1 MAVSSRRYFFACCFR
16 ASMAA
21 RAGQAS
27 AWPVSL
33 VAGLSPP
40 YGPPPNTA

>member
-1 MAVSSRRYFFACCFR
+1 MVG
-16 ASMAA
+16 

-27 AWPVSL
+27 AWPASL

-40 YGPPPNTA
+40 YGPPPKPRDNGG